1 MDWYHLHAGQF
12 GYPQPT
18 DTYREVTYDPSAGC
32 PTCEIGKAQ
41 HAPFRF
47 IKEPKLSNKAF
58 TGLNWVFDEVFVTD
72 TMRSSLEK
80 EGLSGATYS
89 RPVTHRTGKA
99 FKHWS
104 QMHVDTILQEIVI
117 PDGLTIERCE
127 APSELRPLFPGATR
141 SRLETGPFCG
151 TEKFNWPRSHG
162 LPFRLRESVLDG
174 APDLVRSSE
183 WFGSGG
189 SGGRAI
195 FASERFVE
203 FVRAQ
208 GLRGLFFDKAEL
220 C

>member
-1 MDWYHLHAGQF
+1 MDWYHLRTGQF

-18 DTYREVTYDPSAGC
+18 DIYNQVTYDPSAGC
-32 PTCEIGKAQ
+32 STCEIGKRQ
-41 HAPFRF
+41 RAPFRF
-47 IKEPKLSNKAF
+47 IKEPKLANKAF
-58 TGLNWVFDEVFVTD
+58 TGLNWIFDEVLVID

-99 FKHWS
+99 FENWS
-104 QMHVDTILQEIVI
+104 QMHVDTILQGAVMT
-117 PDGLTIERCE
+117 DGMPTERCE
-127 APSELRPLFPGATR
+127 KPRNRRLLGFLRAGR

-151 TEKFNWPRSHG
+151 AVKFNWPQG
-162 LPFRLRESVLDG
+162 VPFRLRESALDG

-195 FASERFVE
+195 FASERIVE

-208 GLRGLFFDKAEL
+208 RLRGLFFDRAEF